1 MSIFNQNSSFIKF
14 VMRILDVLTVNIL
27 WLLCS
32 LPIITIGASTC
43 AAFYVTQKMV
53 DDEEG
58 YVSRQ
63 FFKGFKDNLK
73 QGTIMW
79 LFTAPSIYVC
89 YLIWQLISKSDDISF
104 IIILGAIL
112 YTAIIAF
119 VNIYSYAQIARY
131 KNGLKM
137 IIRNSVAITS
147 IYFPRTILMILIVA
161 LEVAI
166 IFWNHYTLAVG
177 AFIGPEIII
186 YTIAGMTKKIFLQ
199 IERHENEN
207 SGTINQ

>member
-1 MSIFNQNSSFIKF
+1 
-14 VMRILDVLTVNIL
+14 MRILDVLTVNIL

-119 VNIYSYAQIARY
+119 ARY